1 MDKLKDV
8 DNETIKRFLEFIE
21 KEKGKKYSEITIA
34 LCSLFLYTT
43 KITSKI
49 IIYYYSLF

>member
-1 MDKLKDV
+1 MDKLKDA
-8 DNETIKRFLEFIE
+8 DNETIKRFLDFIE
-21 KEKGKKYSEITIA
+21 KEKGKKHREINIT
-34 LCSLFLYTT
+34 LFSLFLYTT